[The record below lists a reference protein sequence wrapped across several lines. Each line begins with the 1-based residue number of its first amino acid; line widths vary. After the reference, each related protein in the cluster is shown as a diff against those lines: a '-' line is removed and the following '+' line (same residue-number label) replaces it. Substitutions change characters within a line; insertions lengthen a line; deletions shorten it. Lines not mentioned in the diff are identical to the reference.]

1 MKRFLSF
8 ASTGKSHV
16 VAAIAAWA
24 IGAVWV
30 SSCTKENT
38 SAAGGLT
45 GGESTFNVSL
55 QAGTFAGADTGT
67 GGEMDEMTSSASSF
81 SDTKVVPGTGMHE
94 DQMANIWVLQFDASG
109 GCVRSRYYSS
119 YTPENFPVTLS
130 NGTAQTVAF
139 VANTFDPDLFTGYDG
154 TWGAF
159 QTLTKTVSEATI
171 HTGTGSADRYLLI
184 SGIYKG
190 DITAAG
196 LPAAVQMKRAVAK
209 VRIAWSI
216 DLETAGERFVPTS
229 LQLCN
234 AAATQS
240 YMEPAAA
247 SGGAGLYPAAS
258 AANFSTYEA
267 TSDPEAGTS
276 TWYVAENLRGTGSG
290 TTAFDKNA
298 ETAQAGQ
305 GAYCTYIDLQGTYT
319 FANGETADLSY
330 RFYLGGDVTADYNV
344 RRNNIYDLTVR
355 IVGANAADARISVT
369 SAGGTWGVEVEGTGS
384 TTGDVKFD

>member
-1 MKRFLSF
+1 FLSL
-8 ASTGKSHV
+8 AGTGKSHL

-24 IGAVWV
+24 IVSVWV
-30 SSCTKENT
+30 SCTKNDA
-38 SAAGGLT
+38 SGIGGLT

-55 QAGTFAGADTGT
+55 QAGTFAGAALG
-67 GGEMDEMTSSASSF
+67 GGEMDETNLS
-81 SDTKVVPGTGMHE
+81 TKVIPTTGMHE

-109 GCVRSRYYSS
+109 GCVRSQYYSS
-119 YTPENFPVTLS
+119 YNPENFPVTLS

-139 VANTFDPDLFTGYDG
+139 VANTFDPDLFAGYSG

-171 HTGTGSADRYLLI
+171 HTGAGSSDRYLLI

-216 DLETAGERFVPTS
+216 DLETAGERFVPAS

-240 YMEPAAA
+240 YMEPAA

-267 TSDPEAGTS
+267 MSNPMAGTS

-298 ETAQAGQ
+298 ETAQTGQ

-319 FANGETADLSY
+319 FASGETADLSY

-344 RRNNIYDLTVR
+344 RRNHIYDLTVR

-369 SAGGTWGVEVEGTGS
+369 SAGGTWGVDVEGTGS